1 MTFPWTKHWST
12 NKGCCGKWDDTQ
24 KYPSPPISR
33 VLTSSRGLESHILS
47 LCGAHIVCQPGAR
60 WIGKARTA
68 VFPFQFPISSL
79 LIPPNPRKTP
89 ACPAGNGL
97 GCDHPILPLEDRCD
111 SHSKDSRWCY
121 HPIVTARR
129 PRQLQDHSWV
139 LFDAR
144 GIFAV
149 FEFEWLQKRSS
160 LSALQQSPLLPLS
173 HCLQPWSIGHLLFPP
188 VMAFNAGS
196 MMQQF
201 SQDRTEGSLGLHEQF
216 WCLGP
221 AQPQAH

>member
-1 MTFPWTKHWST
+1 MIPKNTLLH
-12 NKGCCGKWDDTQ
+12 
-24 KYPSPPISR
+24 PSQECSLAVEDLSPTYFHC
-33 VLTSSRGLESHILS
+33 VGLTSSVSLERDGL
-47 LCGAHIVCQPGAR
+47 
-60 WIGKARTA
+60 GKARTA

-149 FEFEWLQKRSS
+149 FEFE
-160 LSALQQSPLLPLS
+160 
-173 HCLQPWSIGHLLFPP
+173 
-188 VMAFNAGS
+188 
-196 MMQQF
+196 
-201 SQDRTEGSLGLHEQF
+201 
-216 WCLGP
+216 
-221 AQPQAH
+221 